1 MFESLGLTDRTI
13 TVYRECLQNP
23 RLLNQTGFSELGEKL
38 ELPADEVAAEIDHLR
53 NLGLVVPRWNIADEE
68 YPLHPSVAFERLA
81 ARRQQE
87 IDDLAANLKNDQVA
101 ANQFVADYSDFLVE
115 RTARDIEVLEGRE
128 RAHQR
133 MQDFQPTKSS
143 WGMVPASKIPS
154 GKPSESPDQPLL
166 ERGIDTRYLFPESGL
181 KIREIREVC
190 EHLVEYGAKVRTA
203 ASVPMRLIIFD
214 GDTAV
219 MGIDPDDTSVGAV
232 VHHSKAVVRLAQ
244 ELFLHYWK
252 HADDPFSDGPSNSRE
267 ISSQEAEFL
276 SLLVQGA
283 TDEQVGR
290 KLGVSM
296 RTVRRM
302 AAKLSEQVGA
312 SGRFELGVRA
322 AQRGWVK

>member
-1 MFESLGLTDRTI
+1 VPLFESLGLTDSTVA
-13 TVYRECLQNP
+13 VYRECLQNP
-23 RLLNQTGFSELGEKL
+23 RLLNQTEFSELSEKL
-38 ELPADEVAAEIDHLR
+38 ELPAHEVTAEINHLR
-53 NLGLVVPRWNIADEE
+53 N
-68 YPLHPSVAFERLA
+68 PLHPSVAFERLA

-87 IDDLAANLKNDQVA
+87 IDDLAAHLKNDEVA
-101 ANQFVADYSDFLVE
+101 AIQFVADYSDFLVQ

-133 MQDFQPTKSS
+133 MQDSQPTKSS
-143 WGMVPASKIPS
+143 LGMLPASKVPS

-166 ERGIDTRYLFPESGL
+166 ERGIDTRYLFPESAL
-181 KIREIREVC
+181 KIREVREVC

-214 GDTAV
+214 GDAAI

-232 VHHSKAVVRLAQ
+232 VHHSKAIVRLAQ

-252 HADDPFSDGPSNSRE
+252 HADEPLADRSSNSRE

-290 KLGVSM
+290 KLGV
-296 RTVRRM
+296 
-302 AAKLSEQVGA
+302 LCGLC
-312 SGRFELGVRA
+312 G
-322 AQRGWVK
+322 GWRLN